1 MNRITNQ
8 MINNTMSYNL
18 QRHQT
23 EMDRIQ
29 NSLAT
34 GKSVNIPRD
43 NPIAATNQMLYQTRL
58 TEIDQ
63 YLSNINES
71 RSKLDEVDTALQS
84 TLRIFQRLR
93 VLTVQGAHGIYTSF
107 ELKEAAAT
115 EINQLLEEL
124 VNLANTKGATGR
136 SIFGGYHTGT
146 ETQPNPFVPIYQTLT
161 SGNQGDAMIGVEYKG
176 DIGELQRE
184 VAKGEYLSV
193 SIPGNQV
200 FWATNQILTS
210 NKDASTYSATTNQA
224 IMIDG
229 KEINISA
236 GDNLDII
243 LDKLNNAG
251 LSVRAI
257 KGGTNNLILETTTPH
272 QIWLEDVGSGTV
284 LKDLGL
290 VNASF
295 PEPPSNIDPTVTIS
309 GMSVFEMVIK
319 LRDDLVRGDQLLIGG
334 EDLGLIDMGLE
345 NILKSISLVG
355 ARTNRIDEVA
365 KRTEYDKG
373 NVTTMLANTEG
384 IDYAETIM
392 NFKWLESVHRYAL
405 AVGAKSIMPTLMD
418 FLR

>member
-34 GKSVNIPRD
+34 GKNVNIPRD
-43 NPIAATNQMLYQTRL
+43 NPIATTNQMLYQTRL

-84 TLRIFQRLR
+84 SLRIFQRLR
-93 VLTVQGAHGIYTSF
+93 VLTVQGANGIYSSF

-115 EINQLLEEL
+115 EINQLLQEL
-124 VNLANTKGATGR
+124 VNIANSKGATGR
-136 SIFGGYHTGT
+136 SIFGGYKTGT
-146 ETQPNPFVPIYQTLT
+146 EDQPNPFVPIFQTLT
-161 SGNQGDAMIGVEYKG
+161 SGNQGDAMIGVEYRG
-176 DIGELQRE
+176 NIGRMDRE

-193 SIPGNQV
+193 NIPGNQV
-200 FWATNQILTS
+200 FQATNQILTS
-210 NKDASTYSATTNQA
+210 NKDSANYSAATNQS
-224 IMIDG
+224 IKIDG

-257 KGGTNNLILETTTPH
+257 KGGTNNLILESTTPH

-284 LKDLGL
+284 LRDLGL
-290 VNASF
+290 VNSNF
-295 PEPPSNIDPTVTIS
+295 PEPPNNIDPTVTIG
-309 GMSVFEMVIK
+309 GMSIFEMVIK

-345 NILKSISLVG
+345 NILKNVSEIG
-355 ARTNRIDEVA
+355 AKTNRIDELA

-373 NVTTMLANTEG
+373 NVTQLLATTEG

-392 NFKWLESVHRYAL
+392 NFKWLESVHQYAL
-405 AVGAKSIMPTLMD
+405 AVGAKTIMPTLMD